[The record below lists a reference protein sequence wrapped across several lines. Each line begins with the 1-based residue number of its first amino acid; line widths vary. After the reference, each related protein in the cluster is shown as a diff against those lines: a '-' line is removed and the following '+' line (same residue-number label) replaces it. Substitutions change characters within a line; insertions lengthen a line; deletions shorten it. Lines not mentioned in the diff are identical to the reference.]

1 MIEILAVDGVPV
13 EELARQR
20 DLEAAYSDGKH
31 EVGREGFN
39 EGLKEGLK
47 DGRNNPKV

>member
-20 DLEAAYSDGKH
+20 ELAAAYREGKL
-31 EVGREGFN
+31 EGWREGFK